1 MEVGIKENLTRW
13 IERKEA
19 WTIKKNKHENMKYM
33 LKRLMR
39 EVVK

>member
-19 WTIKKNKHENMKYM
+19 WTIKKKANM
-33 LKRLMR
+33 RIR
-39 EVVK
+39 NIC